1 MKANT
6 VSAVVK
12 GVTAGAVVGAAA
24 YMITVAPSRKKQ
36 VNTAKKNAGKAL
48 RAVGN
53 VIENV
58 SYMMK

>member
-1 MKANT
+1 MRANT

-12 GVTAGAVVGAAA
+12 GVAAGAVVGAAA
-24 YMITVAPSRKKQ
+24 YMMSTAPSRKRQ
-36 VNTAKKNAGKAL
+36 VQTAKKSAGRAL
-48 RAVGN
+48 KAVGN